1 MLHRIYILNN
11 NFKKYFNNYDF
22 HNLYKELL
30 NFCTVDLSA
39 FYFDIRKDN
48 LYCDTKDS
56 KKRKSTVLL
65 LNIIL
70 NALLKWFAP
79 ILSFTTEEIFKLLF
93 KDQKSIHLE
102 KFLEFPEKFKNEK
115 LSNKWSELI
124 KIRNICNI
132 SIEEKRTNKVIG
144 SSLEADLKIQLNQK
158 LKNLTENTD
167 FSELCI
173 TSRAEVNYKDDIE
186 TTAVTSKAKGS
197 KCSVCW
203 KIKETACNRANCALN

>member
-1 MLHRIYILNN
+1 M
-11 NFKKYFNNYDF
+11 
-22 HNLYKELL
+22 
-30 NFCTVDLSA
+30 
-39 FYFDIRKDN
+39 
-48 LYCDTKDS
+48 
-56 KKRKSTVLL
+56 
-65 LNIIL
+65 
-70 NALLKWFAP
+70 LKWFAP

-93 KDQKSIHLE
+93 KDKKSIHLE
-102 KFLEFPEKFKNEK
+102 KFLKFPEKFKNEK

-124 KIRNICNI
+124 KIRNICYI

-203 KIKETACNRANCALN
+203 KIKETACNRPNCALN